1 MSTQL
6 ERYKERSLEILGSFG
21 LLCYFC
27 NLALKHCFRGIVG
40 LNNWLV
46 CIALANKYKFCTN
59 ISPMKYSNIEIKK
72 TPPLKIKA
80 IQSLVSV

>member
-21 LLCYFC
+21 LLCYFR

-46 CIALANKYKFCTN
+46 CVALANKYKFCTN
-59 ISPMKYSNIEIKK
+59 ISPTKYSNIEIKK
-72 TPPLKIKA
+72 KPTSED
-80 IQSLVSV
+80 QSKFSH